1 MKKKQL
7 LSLALS
13 LIMAFTVFSIPVSG
27 YAAEE
32 GAVPEPDASAAKEDA
47 VTVDTVT
54 ADENDDVAAEEAE
67 PTAAPEGE
75 IQTFGVAS
83 KEAILGEEFIDYV
96 DVGETKIY
104 VFNTTGRDSYYEI
117 KARNVDISGYLCIDL
132 WDGHDFIWSGNVP
145 VGNSIKVPYIIN
157 GKKLEKNSTYELRFT
172 TMNENAYGSLEGNF
186 VLTTREIKDNC
197 GDDFAH
203 AKTISTGTV
212 NGEIEVAEDQD
223 WMKFT
228 APSTDKYRVK
238 LTNKNTKNAIR
249 YARFDSSSNQQ
260 GSAVSAAGSKTSTKD
275 YSLKKGQVVYFQ
287 ICGNPAKYVFSIQK
301 LKRTNPMVVK
311 ALKKKVKVTKVKKK
325 AQTVKA
331 ISVSKAKGKV
341 TYKKV
346 SGSKKLTVNKKT
358 GKITVKKKTK
368 KGTYTIKVKV
378 TAAGTKD
385 YKAKSKTVKVTVKV
399 YKPPKTVTMTA
410 YDECIKDGNTVYCIA
425 QGTDGGGGIYKVD
438 LTKGT
443 KKRIVKRDSDDLNLL
458 FGMKLHD
465 GYLYYY
471 YGIWGGFGV
480 ERIKTSG
487 KDRKELVEINTDEE
501 NEDYGYAI
509 KGNKLYCSWQSESG
523 KNHRKQMN
531 LNGKSKKNVSVIAK
545 NKYKDSN
552 AKGYNIIWKE
562 GTSTSKIYLKTPK
575 KKIFL
580 LKVNE

>member
-27 YAAEE
+27 YAE
-32 GAVPEPDASAAKEDA
+32 
-47 VTVDTVT
+47 
-54 ADENDDVAAEEAE
+54 EEAE
-67 PTAAPEGE
+67 PTAAPDGE
-75 IQTFGVAS
+75 VQTLGVIP
-83 KEAILGEEFIDYV
+83 KDAIIGEEVIDYV
-96 DVGETKIY
+96 EVGDSMVY
-104 VFNTTGRDSYYEI
+104 SFNTTDRDSYYEI
-117 KARNVDISGYLCIDL
+117 KVRNADFSGKLLVGLWDESGYLWYDYIY
-132 WDGHDFIWSGNVP
+132 
-145 VGNSIKVPYIIN
+145 VGYSTTVPYLID
-157 GKKLEKNSTYELRFT
+157 GKKLEKNKAYEIRIIPSD
-172 TMNENAYGSLEGNF
+172 ENAGSGSPGGNF

-197 GDDFAH
+197 GDDLAQ

-212 NGEIEVAEDQD
+212 NGAIEIAEDQD

-238 LTNKNTKNAIR
+238 LTNKSTENAIR
-249 YARFDSSSNQQ
+249 YARFDSSCNQQ
-260 GSAVSAAGSKTSTKD
+260 GSAVSAACGKTSTKD
-275 YSLKKGQVVYFQ
+275 YSFKKGQVVYFQ
-287 ICGNPAKYVFSIQK
+287 ICGNPAKYVLSIQK

-311 ALKKKVKVTKVKKK
+311 GLTKKVKVTKVKKK

-410 YDECIKDGNTVYCIA
+410 YDKCLKDGNTVYCIA

-438 LTKGT
+438 LKKGT
-443 KKRIVKRDSDDLNLL
+443 KKRIVKRDSDDLNML

-465 GYLYYY
+465 GYLYYF
-471 YGIWGGFGV
+471 YGIWGGFDLK
-480 ERIKTSG
+480 RIKTSG
-487 KDRKELVEINTDEE
+487 KGQKAIAEINTDEE
-501 NEDYGYAI
+501 NENFGYAI
-509 KGNKLYCSWQSESG
+509 KGKKIYYSWQSESG
-523 KNHRKQMN
+523 KNHRKQMK
-531 LNGKSKKNVSVIAK
+531 LNGKSKKNVSVVAK

-580 LKVNE
+580 VKVYE